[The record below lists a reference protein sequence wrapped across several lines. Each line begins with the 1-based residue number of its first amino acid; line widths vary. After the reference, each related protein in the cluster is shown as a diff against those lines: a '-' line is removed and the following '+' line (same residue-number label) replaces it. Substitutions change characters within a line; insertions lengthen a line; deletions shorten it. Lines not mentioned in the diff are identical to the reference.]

1 MIHKYNIY
9 NGIINLLLNICINI
23 KTLPKYLNKIK
34 KKQKIIYILQ
44 KKSKIDLLILKKQCY
59 KQKLPDPTESIKIN
73 NKKIPRCIFINN
85 TNNKFLFYIKNK
97 KNIELINKYI
107 KLEKKNFNLNFKILP
122 ILIFIGRKPKY
133 KKNKNYKNKNI
144 TKTIKIIKKILQ
156 IIWIGKE
163 TFIIFSKEISLKNI
177 SLKNISKRLLIKK
190 LIYKINTNFNK
201 QKFATIGP
209 NIIKRNKLFK
219 KILKSKTI
227 KKKIN
232 KEIKKK
238 NKKQKKIK
246 SFTLS
251 IIKEIAT
258 NFSYEMIRI
267 VNRIMKIIWN
277 KTFDKIIINGNKKIC
292 KLAYK
297 GNKIIY
303 LPCHK
308 SHIDYLILS
317 YAIYHQGL
325 SIPYIAAG
333 TNLNFWPIGYLFRKL
348 GAFFIRRTFIGN
360 KLYSIIFKEYLIK
373 LIKRGHSIEY
383 FIEGSRSRTG
393 YLLKPKTGILTITI
407 KSLLK
412 NINKPIILVPI
423 YINYDHIMEV
433 KTYTKEMSG
442 HLKKNENI
450 LQILK
455 GIKNIKNMKNFGN
468 SYINFG
474 EPLNLIK
481 YLNKNVKEWKQNL
494 NFSKSKN
501 PNWLIPTAKNI
512 ANNIMNRINAAVAA
526 NSTNLCAII
535 LLSVK
540 KYQINKIKMIEQI
553 KCYIKLFKT
562 VPYSKYFTFPKES
575 AKKIL
580 NKAIKTNKFRLKKN
594 KNCDLIT
601 LNENINILNY
611 YKNNIQHIFIIP
623 SLIIKIIQKYKK
635 IKKKEIIDKINII
648 YPILKNEFYL
658 YLNKKK
664 INKFIIYI
672 IKEFI
677 NQKLIIQKKL
687 IIYINKKR
695 NNQTKILST
704 HINDILKKYIT
715 IISILKL
722 KPNINTIDLYNK
734 SKILINYQNKNKK
747 INKFKL
753 YNKQTLLSSLKTLK
767 EIGYI
772 KNKKYKEKI
781 KNTYNLLN
789 KLIKKKINL

>member
-1 MIHKYNIY
+1 MLHKYNIY
-9 NGIINLLLNICINI
+9 NKVINLLLNICINV
-23 KTLPKYLNKIK
+23 KTLPKYLNKINK
-34 KKQKIIYILQ
+34 KEKIIYILQ
-44 KKSKIDLLILKKQCY
+44 KKSKIDLLILKKQCH
-59 KQKLPDPTESIKIN
+59 KQKLPDPTKSIKIN
-73 NKKIPRCIFINN
+73 NKKIPRCIFIKNI
-85 TNNKFLFYIKNK
+85 NNKFLFYIKNN
-97 KNIELINKYI
+97 KNIELINKYLE
-107 KLEKKNFNLNFKILP
+107 LEKKNFNLNLKILP
-122 ILIFIGRKPKY
+122 ILILIGRKPKY
-133 KKNKNYKNKNI
+133 KNNKNI
-144 TKTIKIIKKILQ
+144 KNTKIIKIIKKILQ

-163 TFIIFSKEISLKNI
+163 TFIIFSKKISLKNI
-177 SLKNISKRLLIKK
+177 SLKNISKRSLIKK

-201 QKFATIGP
+201 QKFAIIGP
-209 NIIKRNKLFK
+209 NIIKRNKLLK
-219 KILKSKTI
+219 KILKSKI
-227 KKKIN
+227 IKNKIKKEIKIKNKNKKKI
-232 KEIKKK
+232 KY
-238 NKKQKKIK
+238 
-246 SFTLS
+246 FTLS

-267 VNRIMKIIWN
+267 VNKIMKIVWN
-277 KTFDKIIINGNKKIC
+277 KTFDEIIINGSKKIC

-297 GNKIIY
+297 GNRIIY

-333 TNLNFWPIGYLFRKL
+333 TNLNFWPIGCLFRKL

-450 LQILK
+450 LQIVK
-455 GIKNIKNMKNFGN
+455 GIKNIKNFGN

-474 EPLNLIK
+474 KPLNLIK
-481 YLNKNVKEWKQNL
+481 YLNKNVKKWKQNL
-494 NFSKSKN
+494 NFSKTKN
-501 PNWLIPTAKNI
+501 PNWLIPIANNI
-512 ANNIMNRINAAVAA
+512 ANDIMNRINAAVAI
-526 NSTNLCAII
+526 NSINLCATI

-540 KYQINKIKMIEQI
+540 KHQINKIKMVKQI
-553 KCYIKLFKT
+553 KCYIKLFKIA
-562 VPYSKYFTFPKES
+562 PYSKYFTFPKKS

-580 NKAIKTNKFRLKKN
+580 KKAIKTKKIKLKKN
-594 KNCDLIT
+594 KNYDLIV
-601 LNENINILNY
+601 LNEKINILNY
-611 YKNNIQHIFIIP
+611 YKNNIQHIFVIP
-623 SLIIKIIQKYKK
+623 SLIIKIIKKYKK
-635 IKKKEIIDKINII
+635 IKKKKIIDKINII
-648 YPILKNEFYL
+648 YPIFKNEFFL

-664 INKFIIYI
+664 NNKFIIRV

-677 NQKLIIQKKL
+677 NQKLIIKKKL
-687 IIYINKKR
+687 IFYINTNK
-695 NNQTKILST
+695 NNKIEILST

-722 KPNINTIDLYNK
+722 NPGINTIDLYKK
-734 SKILINYQNKNKK
+734 SKILINHQNKNK
-747 INKFKL
+747 IPNKFKL
-753 YNKQTLLSSLKTLK
+753 YNKQTLLSSLKTFK
-767 EIGYI
+767 KIGYI
-772 KNKKYKEKI
+772 KNKKYKKKI
-781 KNTYNLLN
+781 ENTYKLLN
-789 KLIKKKINL
+789 KLIKKINVN